1 MAMAAVMATPAGCR
15 LQGKAV
21 EALRGSAVGHP
32 AALQILGP
40 ATSACPAPYPDLQ
53 NPHLQVN
60 NIPVFLKSLKVTLKS
75 EKAGQ
80 CDFQPGL

>member
-15 LQGKAV
+15 VQGKAV

-40 ATSACPAPYPDLQ
+40 ATSAVPAPYPRPTESTPASQQHPRVPRKLEGYTE
-53 NPHLQVN
+53 V
-60 NIPVFLKSLKVTLKS
+60 
-75 EKAGQ
+75 
-80 CDFQPGL
+80 